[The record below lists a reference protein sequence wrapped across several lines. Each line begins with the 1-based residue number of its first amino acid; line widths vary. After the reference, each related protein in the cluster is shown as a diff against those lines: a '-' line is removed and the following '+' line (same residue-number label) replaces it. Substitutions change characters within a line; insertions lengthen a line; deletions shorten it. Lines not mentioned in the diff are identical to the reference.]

1 MNKPRKKIKVVGNR
15 KSEVTG
21 AQEHRSTGTQVVSQE
36 SRVGSRKSQGTSSG
50 LQEKIN
56 TMNYKRNKLYERYEL
71 NERYKRNKRNERNKR
86 STL

>member
-56 TMNYKRNKLYERYEL
+56 SINSINAQ
-71 NERYKRNKRNERNKR
+71 RYKRNKR